1 MPKLSVTEADVSAVE
16 HWLRQHEDLNHIR
29 VRKRGDMLIL
39 ESGPVHD
46 SVPHARLRRRELGIW
61 VLEMPYRSR
70 WEPTPF
76 HNRAKEAV
84 LDLLL
89 ENFGWTLMPLG

>member
-16 HWLRQHEDLNHIR
+16 RWLRQHEDLNHIR

-39 ESGPVHD
+39 ESGPARD
-46 SVPHARLRRRELGIW
+46 SVPHARLRRCEGGIW
-61 VLEMPYRSR
+61 ALEMPYRSR

-76 HNRAKEAV
+76 HDRKKEAV

-89 ENFGWTLMPLG
+89 ETLGWTLMPLE

>member
-16 HWLRQHEDLNHIR
+16 HWLRQHENLNHIR
-29 VRKRGDMLIL
+29 VRKRGEMLIL
-39 ESGPVHD
+39 ESGPAHD

-61 VLEMPYRSR
+61 ALEMPYRSR
-70 WEPTPF
+70 WEVTPF
-76 HNRAKEAV
+76 HDRAKEAV